1 MLTAKAKY
9 ALRAMALL
17 AQQGEQMMTI
27 PDIAKRCKIPR
38 KFLETILQDLKKKG
52 LLASKRGVMGGY
64 YLDHPPETIMLGT
77 IIRAIDGPLAPIRC
91 ASVTSYAPCSDCEDV
106 ENCKIRHAMC
116 DVRSAMADVLDNKP
130 LTVLYADEMA
140 DIYHI

>member
-17 AQQGEQMMTI
+17 AQQGERMITI

-64 YLDHPPETIMLGT
+64 YLERPPEAIMLGA
-77 IIRAIDGPLAPIRC
+77 IVRAIDGPLAPIRC
-91 ASVTSYAPCSDCEDV
+91 ASVTSYVPCSDCDDV
-106 ENCKIRHAMC
+106 ENCKIRKAMC
-116 DVRSAMADVLDNKP
+116 DVRSAIADVLDNKP
-130 LTVLYADEMA
+130 LTVLYADGDSDM
-140 DIYHI
+140 YHI